1 VKNRIPLL
9 LSALQV
15 ALLLLATVVLYAR
28 SLSAP
33 FTFDDFTFFTSA
45 EALSQYGH
53 TYFNFD
59 RRWLPYSSLG
69 WTVRGFGLDLFW
81 LRLGNVLLHAAN
93 AIALFFL
100 LRRLFQVTL
109 ADTANSTP
117 PSLAWLAFLGAL
129 IFALHPISVYGVAY
143 LIERSILMAT
153 LFVLLM
159 LLFYLEGILPAPRP
173 PEGRVSG
180 GVPFTGVGGWRW
192 MLAAA
197 LCYFAAVYSKEHS
210 ITAPGVALAMTFLVR
225 KPSAALFKQIAP
237 YFLLTA
243 LIAVTILLSV
253 KGVLGELYE
262 PRALVMLDRIG
273 LSDLPNVHWLS
284 ILTQSALFFKY
295 LGLWLVPDPAWMSVD
310 MRESFAV
317 SFFSWPHTLGMAAFL
332 AYPCAAVW
340 LLLKQGRL
348 GLLGFALLFPWILFL
363 TEWSV
368 IRIQEPFVLYR
379 SYLWMPGL
387 FAALPVLFN
396 VLSPRRTFILLAA
409 FCLLLVPLTLN
420 RMNTFSSPFL
430 LWDDAEKLVRNKPD
444 AHGVER
450 IYTNRGNKFFQLK
463 RYEEAIAD
471 FDKAIAAYQKNDLVY
486 GSRAK
491 AKYFLGRYQEALRDY
506 DQAIAINPNSK
517 RSYFDRAMTY
527 RALGDFAAAQQ
538 DFNKSCA
545 LGGLCQ

>member
-1 VKNRIPLL
+1 VKNSIPWLPPG
-9 LSALQV
+9 LQI

-59 RRWLPYSSLG
+59 RRWLPYSTLG

-81 LRLGNVLLHAAN
+81 LRLGNMLLHAAN

-109 ADTANSTP
+109 VNADATSDSSA
-117 PSLAWLAFLGAL
+117 SLTWLAFLGAL

-159 LLFYLEGILPAPRP
+159 LLFYLEGILR
-173 PEGRVSG
+173 
-180 GVPFTGVGGWRW
+180 GGWRW

-210 ITAPGVALAMTFLVR
+210 ITAPGVALAMTFVVR
-225 KPSAALFKQIAP
+225 KPSTALFRQIAP
-237 YFLLTA
+237 YFILAA

-317 SFFSWPHTLGMAAFL
+317 SFFSWPHTLGWIAFL
-332 AYPCAAVW
+332 VYPCIAIW

-387 FAALPVLFN
+387 FAALPILFIVLPPKKT
-396 VLSPRRTFILLAA
+396 LILLAA
-409 FCLLLVPLTLN
+409 FCLLLVPLSLN

-430 LWDDAEKLVRNKPD
+430 LWDDAEKLVRDKPD
-444 AHGVER
+444 AYGVER
-450 IYTNRGNKFFQLK
+450 IYNNRGNELLKLK
-463 RYEEAIAD
+463 RYNEAMID
-471 FDKAIAAYQKNDLVY
+471 FNKAIALYPNFEITY
-486 GSRAK
+486 INRATTF
-491 AKYFLGRYQEALRDY
+491 YFLGQYQEALRDY
-506 DQAIAINPNSK
+506 NRAIALNPDNHQPYY
-517 RSYFDRAMTY
+517 RSALTY

-538 DFNKSCA
+538 NFSKSCA